1 MKRPQNWKKSPTF
14 LQNNCF
20 YSVALE
26 QEGDFFFKFLWPSQK
41 NWTLPDPG
49 DDDQHAS
56 RYVNGDEIVGKL
68 PLENQVDGKAA
79 VFPCIHKTW
88 KKIYQMTNQSN
99 QFPLHHTLSYISPI
113 FAFPVI
119 SFIHICYTLGRSY
132 TLYKT
137 SKTVDWIMDHCFWT
151 EVSVCHSSLCGLAL
165 AILVLW
171 YK

>member
-14 LQNNCF
+14 WQNNCF
-20 YSVALE
+20 YSVASE

-88 KKIYQMTNQSN
+88 KKISNDQSIKSVST
-99 QFPLHHTLSYISPI
+99 PSYIILYIAYFRFSCDKLYTHMLH
-113 FAFPVI
+113 FG
-119 SFIHICYTLGRSY
+119 SFIYIVQVR
-132 TLYKT
+132 
-137 SKTVDWIMDHCFWT
+137 DHW
-151 EVSVCHSSLCGLAL
+151 LDLAL
-165 AILVLW
+165 WRKLL
-171 YK
+171 